1 LRRLAAEITEAF
13 ERHGDLK
20 LVLGHGS
27 GSFGHV
33 AAARFDT
40 RSGVRTTEEWLG
52 YVKVSDA
59 AARLNREVCG
69 ALLAAGLPAISLQ
82 PSASAHCRD
91 GRINHLAVEPVQA
104 ALKAGV
110 LPVLYGDVAFDAV
123 RGGTIISTEEIMSFL
138 AVRLKPTRLLL
149 AGETEGVLDEQG
161 RSIPELNQRNLAL
174 LSAALGGSRGT
185 DVTGGMASKVRDML
199 DLVQT
204 IDGLTV
210 RIFSGLSPGNVRKA
224 LLGDTRELGTL
235 IRG

>member
-1 LRRLAAEITEAF
+1 
-13 ERHGDLK
+13 
-20 LVLGHGS
+20 
-27 GSFGHV
+27 
-33 AAARFDT
+33 
-40 RSGVRTTEEWLG
+40 
-52 YVKVSDA
+52 
-59 AARLNREVCG
+59 
-69 ALLAAGLPAISLQ
+69 
-82 PSASAHCRD
+82 
-91 GRINHLAVEPVQA
+91 
-104 ALKAGV
+104 
-110 LPVLYGDVAFDAV
+110 
-123 RGGTIISTEEIMSFL
+123 
-138 AVRLKPTRLLL
+138 
-149 AGETEGVLDEQG
+149 LDEQG